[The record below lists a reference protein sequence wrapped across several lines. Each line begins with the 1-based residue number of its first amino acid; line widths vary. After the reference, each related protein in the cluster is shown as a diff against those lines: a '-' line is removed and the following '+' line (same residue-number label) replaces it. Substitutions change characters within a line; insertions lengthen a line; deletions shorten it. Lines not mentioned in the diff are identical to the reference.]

1 MSREVFIVIKRVN
14 MELKF
19 LKVNKMKNILVVEGL
34 KKDFGDFVLENVSFE
49 LEENCFMGFIGVNG
63 AGKTTTIK
71 TILGQILKDCGTISF
86 FEKDINMNENEIKNM
101 IGVVLD
107 EGYFYN
113 NLSLKD
119 MKNIISSAYEN
130 WDDEVFNNY
139 VKRFNLKL
147 NQRIDALS
155 KSMRM
160 KYSIAIAL
168 SHKAKFL
175 IIDEPTSGIET
186 SLKDELINILVEFM
200 KKGGKGVFYA
210 THTTLD
216 LEKVADKLILID
228 KGQIVFNERKDTL
241 ISSHKII
248 KGKQNILNED
258 VKKSFISLN
267 YYGEY
272 FEGIIH
278 DISIF
283 NDKKYDITIIQPT
296 IEDIMSAYIEGRD
309 YECLTF

>member
-1 MSREVFIVIKRVN
+1 
-14 MELKF
+14 
-19 LKVNKMKNILVVEGL
+19 MKNILVVEGL
-34 KKDFGDFVLENVSFE
+34 KKDFGDFALENVSFT
-49 LEENCFMGFIGVNG
+49 LDANCVTGFIGVNG
-63 AGKTTTIK
+63 SGKTTTIK

-113 NLSLKD
+113 HISLKE

-130 WDDEVFNNY
+130 WDEEIFKNY

-147 NQRIDALS
+147 NQRIETLS
-155 KSMRM
+155 KGMKM
-160 KYSIAIAL
+160 KYSIAVAL

-175 IIDEPTSGIET
+175 IIDEPTSGIDT
-186 SLKDELINILVEFM
+186 LLRKELMNILVEFM
-200 KKGGKGVFYA
+200 EKGGKGVFYA

-216 LEKVADKLILID
+216 LEKVADKLILIN
-228 KGQIVFNERKDTL
+228 KGQIVFNERKDKL
-241 ISSHKII
+241 IDSHKII
-248 KGKQNILNED
+248 KGKQSILNEE

-272 FEGIIH
+272 FEGITH
-278 DISIF
+278 DISNF
-283 NDKKYDITIIQPT
+283 NDKKYDITMIQPT
-296 IEDIMSAYIEGRD
+296 IDDIMLAYIEGRD

>member
-1 MSREVFIVIKRVN
+1 
-14 MELKF
+14 
-19 LKVNKMKNILVVEGL
+19 
-34 KKDFGDFVLENVSFE
+34 
-49 LEENCFMGFIGVNG
+49 
-63 AGKTTTIK
+63 
-71 TILGQILKDCGTISF
+71 
-86 FEKDINMNENEIKNM
+86 MNENEIKNM

-113 NLSLKD
+113 NLSLKE
-119 MKNIISSAYEN
+119 MKNIISYAYEN

-147 NQRIDALS
+147 NQRIEALS

-186 SLKDELINILVEFM
+186 SLRNELMNILVEFM
-200 KKGGKGVFYA
+200 KNGGKGVFYA
-210 THTTLD
+210 THTMLD
-216 LEKVADKLILID
+216 LEKVADKLILIN

-248 KGKQNILNED
+248 KGKQDILNEEI
-258 VKKSFISLN
+258 KKSFISLN

-283 NDKKYDITIIQPT
+283 NDKNYDITMIQPT
-296 IEDIMSAYIEGRD
+296 IEDIMSAYIEGRA

>member
-1 MSREVFIVIKRVN
+1 
-14 MELKF
+14 ME
-19 LKVNKMKNILVVEGL
+19 NILTVEGL
-34 KKDFGDFVLENVSFE
+34 KKDFGDFALEDISFT
-49 LEENCFMGFIGVNG
+49 LEENCFTAFIGVKG
-63 AGKTTTIK
+63 SGKTTMIK

-86 FEKDINMNENEIKNM
+86 FEKDITMNENEIKNM
-101 IGVVLD
+101 IGIVLD

-113 NLSLKD
+113 NLSLKE

-130 WDDEVFNNY
+130 WDEEVFNNY

-147 NQRIDALS
+147 NQRIEVLS
-155 KSMRM
+155 KNMRM

-186 SLKDELINILVEFM
+186 SLRNELINILVEFM

-216 LEKVADKLILID
+216 LEKVSDKLILID

-283 NDKKYDITIIQPT
+283 NDKNYDITMIQPT
-296 IEDIMSAYIEGRD
+296 IEDIMSAYIEGRA

>member
-49 LEENCFMGFIGVNG
+49 LEENCFTGFIGVNG

-71 TILGQILKDCGTISF
+71 TILGQTLKDCGTISF

-107 EGYFYN
+107 EDHFYSH
-113 NLSLKD
+113 LSLKE
-119 MKNIISSAYEN
+119 MKNIIAPAYEN
-130 WDDEVFNNY
+130 WDEEVFKNY
-139 VKRFNLKL
+139 IQRFNLKL
-147 NQRIDALS
+147 NQKIDTLS
-155 KSMRM
+155 KGMRI

-168 SHKAKFL
+168 SHKAKIL
-175 IIDEPTSGIET
+175 IIDEPSSGLDPIIREEVM
-186 SLKDELINILVEFM
+186 KILVEFM
-200 KKGGKGVFYA
+200 KNGGKGLLFS
-210 THTTLD
+210 THITTD
-216 LEKVADKLILID
+216 LEKIADNLILIN
-228 KGQIVFNERKDTL
+228 KGQIILNERKDKL

-248 KGKQNILNED
+248 KGKQCILNED
-258 VKKSFISLN
+258 VKRSFISLN

-272 FEGIIH
+272 FEGIIP
-278 DISIF
+278 DKSII
-283 NDKKYDITIIQPT
+283 NNKTYDITMIEPT
-296 IEDIMSAYIEGRD
+296 IEDIMSAYIEGRN

>member
-1 MSREVFIVIKRVN
+1 
-14 MELKF
+14 
-19 LKVNKMKNILVVEGL
+19 MKNILVVEGL
-34 KKDFGDFVLENVSFE
+34 KKDFGDFALENVSFA
-49 LEENCFMGFIGVNG
+49 LEENCITGFIGVNG
-63 AGKTTTIK
+63 SGKTTTIK
-71 TILGQILKDCGTISF
+71 TILGQILKDSGTISF

-113 NLSLKD
+113 HLSLKE

-130 WDDEVFNNY
+130 WDEEIFKNY

-147 NQRIDALS
+147 NQRIEVLS
-155 KSMRM
+155 KGMRM

-175 IIDEPTSGIET
+175 IIDEPAIEINP
-186 SLKDELINILVEFM
+186 SLRKELINILVEFM
-200 KKGGKGVFYA
+200 KNGGKGVFYS
-210 THTTLD
+210 THTTSD
-216 LEKVADKLILID
+216 LEKVADKLILIN
-228 KGQIVFNERKDTL
+228 KGQIVFNERKDKL
-241 ISSHKII
+241 ISSHKIV
-248 KGKQNILNED
+248 KGKQSILNED
-258 VKKSFISLN
+258 VKRSFISLN

-272 FEGIIH
+272 FEGIAH

-296 IEDIMSAYIEGRD
+296 IEDIMLAYIEGRD